1 MYDYS
6 STKIVHY
13 TSKFIWCICYCLKFT
28 LSCVLLSTFHYTIY
42 FFLFFSGIWILL
54 SPVSARSAGS
64 TVSSQQRGDG
74 RRTAR
79 SQSHAWRDVSLSSPS
94 HTGCREGRY
103 EVKKSSLSTSPT
115 DRPPIPVRHVA
126 DSVRPTADRPPR
138 AANYNLD
145 HASHACVC
153 GPCARF
159 GAAIA
164 TGDGRA
170 RACARWLR
178 LPCSPRSPCTRSSRT
193 SRRCPFQTSR
203 TTSRT
208 RRCCTCTCPLGRSRH
223 GSSRR
228 LVKGGSRREA
238 SGGVWSHIES

>member
-1 MYDYS
+1 MRGMHLGDES
-6 STKIVHY
+6 EGSIPGFV
-13 TSKFIWCICYCLKFT
+13 CIH
-28 LSCVLLSTFHYTIY
+28 SAQ
-42 FFLFFSGIWILL
+42 G
-54 SPVSARSAGS
+54 PPQAARSEKGAKCLRPTNPRS
-64 TVSSQQRGDG
+64 RSATLPTRSG
-74 RRTAR
+74 R
-79 SQSHAWRDVSLSSPS
+79 P
-94 HTGCREGRY
+94 
-103 EVKKSSLSTSPT
+103 
-115 DRPPIPVRHVA
+115 
-126 DSVRPTADRPPR
+126 PTADRPPR

>member
-1 MYDYS
+1 MN
-6 STKIVHY
+6 
-13 TSKFIWCICYCLKFT
+13 LKRDT
-28 LSCVLLSTFHYTIY
+28 QQPRV
-42 FFLFFSGIWILL
+42 
-54 SPVSARSAGS
+54 SP
-64 TVSSQQRGDG
+64 D
-74 RRTAR
+74 TALNISR
-79 SQSHAWRDVSLSSPS
+79 FWRDASLSSPS
-94 HTGCREGRY
+94 HTGYREGRY
-103 EVKKSSLSTSPT
+103 EVKKVVEARCTY
-115 DRPPIPVRHVA
+115 HVA
-126 DSVRPTADRPPR
+126 ETRSGALADTGDRPPR

-208 RRCCTCTCPLGRSRH
+208 RRCCTCTCPLGRSRR

-238 SGGVWSHIES
+238 SRGVLSQ

>member
-1 MYDYS
+1 MSYR
-6 STKIVHY
+6 
-13 TSKFIWCICYCLKFT
+13 
-28 LSCVLLSTFHYTIY
+28 TIT
-42 FFLFFSGIWILL
+42 
-54 SPVSARSAGS
+54 VSARSDRAC
-64 TVSSQQRGDG
+64 VPQMFA
-74 RRTAR
+74 RRRPSRHTPR
-79 SQSHAWRDVSLSSPS
+79 FWRDVCLSSPS
-94 HTGCREGRY
+94 HTGYREGRCDF
-103 EVKKSSLSTSPT
+103 KSSLSTSPT
-115 DRPPIPVRHVA
+115 DRPPIPVRRVA
-126 DSVRPTADRPPR
+126 DSVRPATDLPPR
-138 AANYNLD
+138 AANYNRD

-153 GPCARF
+153 GPPCARS

-208 RRCCTCTCPLGRSRH
+208 RRCCTCTCPLGRSRR

-238 SGGVWSHIES
+238 SRGVLSQ